1 MILIIN
7 CGSSS
12 LKYQLYTPD
21 LAHVAASGMIA
32 KIGEPE
38 GYIDHFVG
46 HRGEHH
52 RCPVPD
58 HRAAFAL
65 MMEYLLSPE
74 YHVIECPGA
83 ITAIGHR
90 AVHGGSVFVESVLVD
105 DAVLQALRDCA
116 AFAPL
121 HNPCNIIGIE
131 EAQRLFPGAP
141 NVVVFDTA
149 FHQTVPEHAHLYALP
164 HSLSEDYGLRRYG
177 FHGTSCRYVSQ
188 RAAELLNRPLEKLS
202 MVVCHLGNGV
212 TLDAIKGGQSV
223 DTSIGFGTFSGV
235 PMGTRAGDFDPA
247 IIFHLVNERGMRLE
261 EVEEICYKKSGLLG
275 LSGLSNDMREVTDA
289 AAAGNKRCQLAVDV
303 FVYHIRKTIG
313 AYAAVMGGLDALVFT
328 AGIGENS
335 AEIRA
340 RVCEG
345 LGFLGIEIDPRAN
358 AVAGKGPPN
367 ISAVTARAATLV
379 VPTDEERMIA
389 LDTVALTEGLPVRQ
403 VPPVAKVCHAEAHG
417 LAAR

>member
-21 LAHVAASGMIA
+21 LAQVVASGMIA

-52 RCPVPD
+52 RCPVPN

-65 MMEYLLSPE
+65 MMEYLQSPE
-74 YHVIECPGA
+74 YHVIECPRA

-90 AVHGGSVFVESVLVD
+90 AVHGGSVFFGSVLVD
-105 DAVLQALRDCA
+105 DAVMKALHECA
-116 AFAPL
+116 SYAPL

-131 EAQRLFPGAP
+131 EAQRMFPGTP

-149 FHQTVPEHAHLYALP
+149 FHQTIPARAHMYALP
-164 HSLSEDYGLRRYG
+164 YELTQEHGIRRYG

-188 RAAELLNRPLEKLS
+188 RAADLLNRPIESLS

-212 TLDAIKGGQSV
+212 TMDAVKGGQSI
-223 DTSIGFGTFSGV
+223 DTSIGFGTFGGV

-247 IIFHLVNERGMRLE
+247 IIFHLVKDRGMSLE

-275 LSGLSNDMREVTDA
+275 LSGLSNDMREVSEA
-289 AAAGNKRCQLAVDV
+289 AAKGNARCQLAVDV

-313 AYAAVMGGLDALVFT
+313 AYAAAMGGLDALVFT

-340 RVCEG
+340 KVCEG
-345 LGFLGIEIDPRAN
+345 LGFLGVEIDPRAN
-358 AVAGKGPPN
+358 EIARKGHPN
-367 ISAVTARAATLV
+367 ISAISARAATLV
-379 VPTDEERMIA
+379 VPTDEEKMIA
-389 LDTVALTEGLPVRQ
+389 IDTVQLTMAQPGAASVQMGHAPSTHG
-403 VPPVAKVCHAEAHG
+403 VAAS
-417 LAAR
+417 